1 MDARFY
7 TFGRGL
13 APRQWRLNAL
23 PYTNRLYVI
32 YGGRG
37 AFLSEE
43 GPVPLRPGWVYLF
56 PHRLPF
62 RVTQDPEQPVDHLY
76 FDFTLSPPLTGSRL
90 AEIPFSP
97 DSLMGRTVSCLETAV
112 ERGGEELVTAY
123 FWCLLRLALE
133 EAPFLAPGDQR
144 LAPALECIHR
154 RFGEKLTLET
164 LAALTHLEKN
174 HFIRVF
180 RRAMGITPYQYLRQ
194 VRLNR
199 AASLLRRGQSVSG
212 AAAACGF
219 ESAAALSHAMR
230 KSRSV
235 SPGEIRGME

>member
-1 MDARFY
+1 MTQITEYKDKPKDMQFD
-7 TFGRGL
+7 
-13 APRQWRLNAL
+13 
-23 PYTNRLYVI
+23 
-32 YGGRG
+32 
-37 AFLSEE
+37 
-43 GPVPLRPGWVYLF
+43 
-56 PHRLPF
+56 H
-62 RVTQDPEQPVDHLY
+62 VTG
-76 FDFTLSPPLTGSRL
+76 FPLTLGLDEMKNIIRVYYVHT
-90 AEIPFSP
+90 P
-97 DSLMGRTVSCLETAV
+97 VS
-112 ERGGEELVTAY
+112 Y
-123 FWCLLRLALE
+123 
-133 EAPFLAPGDQR
+133 
-144 LAPALECIHR
+144 
-154 RFGEKLTLET
+154 
-164 LAALTHLEKN
+164 THLDVYKRQ

>member
-1 MDARFY
+1 M
-7 TFGRGL
+7 
-13 APRQWRLNAL
+13 
-23 PYTNRLYVI
+23 I

-43 GPVPLRPGWVYLF
+43 GPVPLLPGRVYLF

-123 FWCLLRLALE
+123 FRCLLRLALE
-133 EAPFLAPGDQR
+133 EAPFLAPGDER

-230 KSRSV
+230 KSRNV
-235 SPGEIRGME
+235 SPEEIRGIK